1 MFSRLDNRGPYRD
14 AVIGLILI
22 DVDGTLTG
30 TGGAIDRAVW
40 PALER
45 ARELGV
51 HSAICTGRPG
61 FALARDYAQR
71 VEPNGFHIFQ
81 NGAAVQRTDGTLG
94 LVSTLPGAAYRG
106 MVEAARREA
115 TPLEVYTPTG
125 VYLERTSN
133 LTERHAQVIG
143 LEPVIRD
150 VLAVEG
156 PVVRVQWVVPD
167 ADLPRFEA
175 ITAGFPDLE
184 LNTATQHDMPGVT
197 FSSVTR
203 RGTSKVSAARW
214 LAEHHGLGLE
224 QVAMV
229 GDGDGDLETIRAVG
243 LGIAMGN
250 ATDRVKAVARQ
261 VVGHV
266 DEGGLAQ
273 AIGIALSGER

>member
-1 MFSRLDNRGPYRD
+1 M
-14 AVIGLILI
+14 IGLILI

-30 TGGAIDRAVW
+30 TGGAIDPAVW

-45 ARELGV
+45 ARALGV
-51 HSAICTGRPG
+51 HAAVCTGRPG
-61 FALARDYAQR
+61 FALALDYARR
-71 VEPNGFHIFQ
+71 VQPDGYHIFQ
-81 NGAAVQRTDGTLG
+81 NGAAVQKTDGSLG
-94 LVSTLPGAAYRG
+94 LVSTLPLDAFRG

-115 TPLEVYTPTG
+115 TPLEVYTPAA
-125 VYLERTSN
+125 VYLERTSE
-133 LTERHAQVIG
+133 LTERHARLIG
-143 LEPVIRD
+143 LEPVVGD
-150 VLAVEG
+150 LPSADE

-167 ADLPRFEA
+167 AELPRFQA

-197 FSSVTR
+197 FASVTR
-203 RGTSKVSAARW
+203 RGTSKVSAAGW
-214 LAEHHGLGLE
+214 LARHHGLVLE

-229 GDGDGDLETIRAVG
+229 GDGDGDLDTVREVG

-250 ATDRVKAVARQ
+250 ATDRVKAVARS

-273 AIGIALSGER
+273 AIELALSGPR